1 MLHLIHRNTRSSLVI
16 EEEGQ
21 PMSEPNR
28 HAQGERERTA
38 AKVGSVVG
46 GSPREAQDGDHVAPD
61 GAAHPTR
68 DTVQDR
74 ALGRP
79 RIEAVRPE
87 PHSGFHRTTAAIR
100 TVVPL
105 MQKLLPLLD
114 GNVASVVANLL
125 APRLLSPQV
134 DLHPIEAGVARLRED
149 LAAIQ
154 ARNAEHD
161 ASFKRVGDQL
171 ETMKEALESAAL
183 EQKEVMHQV
192 GRVQKRVLVFSLVG
206 LSLLAISVALDVV
219 LFVRFGQGLH

>member
-1 MLHLIHRNTRSSLVI
+1 
-16 EEEGQ
+16 
-21 PMSEPNR
+21 MSEANR
-28 HAQGERERTA
+28 QAEVERNA
-38 AKVGSVVG
+38 AKVGSVVAG
-46 GSPREAQDGDHVAPD
+46 APAKLQDGDQEVQTGVGQSARSALSER
-61 GAAHPTR
+61 AA
-68 DTVQDR
+68 
-74 ALGRP
+74 GRP
-79 RIEAVRPE
+79 RNPQTKPE
-87 PHSGFHRTTAAIR
+87 PHSGLRRTTAAIR

>member
-1 MLHLIHRNTRSSLVI
+1 
-16 EEEGQ
+16 
-21 PMSEPNR
+21 
-28 HAQGERERTA
+28 
-38 AKVGSVVG
+38 
-46 GSPREAQDGDHVAPD
+46 
-61 GAAHPTR
+61 
-68 DTVQDR
+68 
-74 ALGRP
+74 
-79 RIEAVRPE
+79 
-87 PHSGFHRTTAAIR
+87 
-100 TVVPL
+100 